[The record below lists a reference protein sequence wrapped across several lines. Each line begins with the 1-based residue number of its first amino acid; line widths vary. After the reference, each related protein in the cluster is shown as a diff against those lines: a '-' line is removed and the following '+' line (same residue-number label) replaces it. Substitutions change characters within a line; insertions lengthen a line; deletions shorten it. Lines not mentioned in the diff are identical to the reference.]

1 MEAIVQRKYMD
12 RLAREKEIARLDG
25 LLNGVSAFSG
35 KIRDY
40 SAFSYLLEIEP
51 NVSVEL
57 PLRKFFTPRANLT
70 FSGSEHLKGGIRDLE
85 HAIRHYLVRDAS
97 YADAD
102 SLLSLQKY
110 LSFRVME
117 LVSMILGEDRD
128 VEVLKMVGNFETSA
142 SESVFFCIRMK
153 STVLVLQFNN
163 DINFKRQQLG
173 LAGNK

>member
-1 MEAIVQRKYMD
+1 MEAIAQRKYMD
-12 RLAREKEIARLDG
+12 RLAREKEVARLDG
-25 LLNGVSAFSG
+25 FLNGVAAFSG

-40 SAFSYLLEIEP
+40 SAFSYLLEMEP

-57 PLRKFFTPRANLT
+57 PLRKYFTPQANLT
-70 FSGSEHLKGGIRDLE
+70 FSRVEHLKGGIRDLE

-97 YADAD
+97 YADAER
-102 SLLSLQKY
+102 LLSLQKY

-117 LVSMILGEDRD
+117 LVSMILGDDRD
-128 VEVLKMVGNFETSA
+128 VEVLKMVGDFDTSA

-163 DINFKRQQLG
+163 DINFKRQQLD
-173 LAGNK
+173 LAENK